1 MGFAEELRRA
11 AAPIWEAILEHP
23 YLKELASGTLPRE
36 TFRFYVQQ
44 DWLYLQE
51 FTRTAALTAA
61 RCPDVKEMRLLLT
74 WAEPLVTMESHFHH
88 SHAAELGLDFDNISW
103 QMNETNWAYTRHML
117 ASAYG
122 GSSVEALAA
131 LMPCPIVYAHCGAVL
146 AEAQPTDPLYAE
158 WINFYAMN
166 LRRGTN
172 SRGERIELIEGLI
185 DRLAEQAKPEEL
197 ERAKW
202 NYLVSSRY
210 EWLFWDAAYRQ
221 YDWPV

>member
-74 WAEPLVTMESHFHH
+74 
-88 SHAAELGLDFDNISW
+88 
-103 QMNETNWAYTRHML
+103 
-117 ASAYG
+117 
-122 GSSVEALAA
+122 
-131 LMPCPIVYAHCGAVL
+131 
-146 AEAQPTDPLYAE
+146 
-158 WINFYAMN
+158 
-166 LRRGTN
+166 
-172 SRGERIELIEGLI
+172 
-185 DRLAEQAKPEEL
+185 
-197 ERAKW
+197 
-202 NYLVSSRY
+202 
-210 EWLFWDAAYRQ
+210 
-221 YDWPV
+221 